1 MQGNFKVAGIGELL
15 WDLLPQGKQLG
26 GAPFNF
32 AFHAFQAGCEPFV
45 VSAIGADKPGE
56 EIMERFNEF
65 GLNKGFV
72 QQIKDYP
79 TGSVTV
85 SLGKNGI
92 PSYIIHE
99 DVAWDH
105 IQWNSS
111 LELLA
116 KNVDAVCFGSLA
128 QRSLESAKSIV
139 NFLKS
144 TKPCCLR
151 VFDINL
157 RQSFYN
163 REIIV
168 QSLELSTILKLND
181 EELPVL
187 AELLGLNGNE
197 DKLSE
202 LLLKKFNLELIAL
215 TKGEKGSV
223 LFTKNEKSIM
233 EAPVVQIADTVGA
246 GDSFAA
252 ILVAGLLKNSEI
264 HIIHQTATQVAAFV
278 CTHNGAT
285 PNLQETTLKF

>member
-1 MQGNFKVAGIGELL
+1 
-15 WDLLPQGKQLG
+15 
-26 GAPFNF
+26 
-32 AFHAFQAGCEPFV
+32 
-45 VSAIGADKPGE
+45 
-56 EIMERFNEF
+56 
-65 GLNKGFV
+65 
-72 QQIKDYP
+72 
-79 TGSVTV
+79 
-85 SLGKNGI
+85 
-92 PSYIIHE
+92 
-99 DVAWDH
+99 
-105 IQWNSS
+105 
-111 LELLA
+111 
-116 KNVDAVCFGSLA
+116 VDAVCFGSLA